1 MIKKLRERIS
11 VFINQRKE
19 IPSEYPFI
27 MFDEEKELL
36 KKIIRNSR
44 NYLEFGTGGSTIF
57 TLINSET
64 FVTSIDTNKPWI
76 SFIKKYKII
85 KN

>member
-36 KKIIRNSR
+36 KK
-44 NYLEFGTGGSTIF
+44 NYQ
-57 TLINSET
+57 
-64 FVTSIDTNKPWI
+64 KQ
-76 SFIKKYKII
+76 
-85 KN
+85 